1 MTRYIYG
8 QRFAGVVTYVTY
20 TGTSV
25 HIRGGNEMLHI
36 QAQVFIRG
44 VW

>member
-1 MTRYIYG
+1 MLHNYM
-8 QRFAGVVTYVTY
+8 
-20 TGTSV
+20 GTNV

-44 VW
+44 VGGVVT